1 MAPNFFHFSLTQ
13 SYTNFTSPPKK
24 IYNFLTLNMIFFATF
39 PDVKFSLLK
48 ICITNIP
55 YAFAH

>member
-13 SYTNFTSPPKK
+13 SYTNFTSPQKK

-39 PDVKFSLLK
+39 FEVQFALPK
-48 ICITNIP
+48 IRATNVP
-55 YAFAH
+55 HAFAQ